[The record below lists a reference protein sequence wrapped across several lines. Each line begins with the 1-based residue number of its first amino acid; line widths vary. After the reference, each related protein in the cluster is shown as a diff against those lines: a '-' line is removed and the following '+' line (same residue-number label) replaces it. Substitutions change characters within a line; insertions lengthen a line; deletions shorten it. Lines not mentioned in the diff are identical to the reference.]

1 MKKYSRM
8 FMDLAVGIL
17 ICGLI
22 TELVILILPDKKIYN
37 SIGLLVG
44 MMYAYFMLLGINAS
58 VEDSVLM
65 TESEAL
71 KHTRI
76 KYILRVIVLVVL
88 LALFWIFDFGNAV
101 TFIIGAFALKF
112 ATYLQPVM
120 DKLVGHYFD
129 N

>member
-22 TELVILILPDKKIYN
+22 TEIIILIIPDKKIYN

-44 MMYAYFMLLGINAS
+44 LMYAYFMLLGINAS

-88 LALFWIFDFGNAV
+88 LYY
-101 TFIIGAFALKF
+101 
-112 ATYLQPVM
+112 YL
-120 DKLVGHYFD
+120 Y
-129 N
+129 

>member
-22 TELVILILPDKKIYN
+22 AEIIILIVPDKKIYN

-44 MMYAYFMLLGINAS
+44 LMYAYFTLLGINAS

-71 KHTRI
+71 KHTKI
-76 KYILRVIVLVVL
+76 KYILVVL
-88 LALFWIFDFGNAV
+88 LVLFWIFDFGNAV

-120 DKLVGHYFD
+120 DKVVGHYYD

>member
-1 MKKYSRM
+1 VKKYSRM

-22 TELVILILPDKKIYN
+22 TEIIILIIPDKKIYN

-44 MMYAYFMLLGINAS
+44 LMYAYFMLLGINAS

-88 LALFWIFDFGNAV
+88 LVLFWIFDFGNAV
-101 TFIIGAFALKF
+101 TFIIGVFALKF
-112 ATYLQPVM
+112 STYMQPLM
-120 DKLVGHYFD
+120 DRIVGKFIND
-129 N
+129 

>member
-22 TELVILILPDKKIYN
+22 AEIIILIVPDKKIYN

-44 MMYAYFMLLGINAS
+44 LMYAYFTLLGINAS

-71 KHTRI
+71 KHTKI

-88 LALFWIFDFGNAV
+88 LVLFWIFDFGNAV

-120 DKLVGHYFD
+120 DKVVGHYYD

>member
-22 TELVILILPDKKIYN
+22 TEIIILIIPDKKIYN

-44 MMYAYFMLLGINAS
+44 LMYAYFMLLGINAS

-71 KHTRI
+71 KNTRI
-76 KYILRVIVLVVL
+76 KYIFRVIVLVAL
-88 LALFWIFDFGNAV
+88 LILFWIFDFGNPV

-112 ATYLQPVM
+112 STYMQPLM
-120 DKLVGHYFD
+120 DRIVGKFIND
-129 N
+129 